1 MKDFSKL
8 CTPAKIYFGIAA
20 IATLFDLLNGVSLM
34 FAFWKLVFAFVWTFI
49 LGGLCDKGYKSI
61 SWTLVLL
68 PYILMFLASLNIYIV
83 TDEQRQ
89 FMRSIQLQGAFG
101 QEAFTEGAVTISNSQ
116 IQNAGQTAAQN
127 VVQNTTTALKNL
139 STSEVSGLVSASLNT
154 TTKITNFKRDL
165 KGIAKSSL
173 EAVKSGVISDNT
185 TLKSQLATAKGS
197 DKQNIQMAIARQNQK
212 LKMINNEIMI
222 RP

>member
-61 SWTLVLL
+61 SWALVLL
-68 PYILMFLASLNIYIV
+68 PYILMFLASLNIYHV

-101 QEAFTEGAVTISNSQ
+101 QEAFKERLGEMKSGDVLIDNKKAILMAKRSKIQSEIQTLRTELESVTSESNRLNTMIKGKEEELKQ
-116 IQNAGQTAAQN
+116 IDLELK
-127 VVQNTTTALKNL
+127 ALK
-139 STSEVSGLVSASLNT
+139 
-154 TTKITNFKRDL
+154 
-165 KGIAKSSL
+165 
-173 EAVKSGVISDNT
+173 
-185 TLKSQLATAKGS
+185 
-197 DKQNIQMAIARQNQK
+197 
-212 LKMINNEIMI
+212 
-222 RP
+222 